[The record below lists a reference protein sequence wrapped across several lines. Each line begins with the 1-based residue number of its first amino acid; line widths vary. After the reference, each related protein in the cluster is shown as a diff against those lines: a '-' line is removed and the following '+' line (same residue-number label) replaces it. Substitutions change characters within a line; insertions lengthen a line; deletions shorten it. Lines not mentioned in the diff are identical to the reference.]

1 MSYQT
6 TSASTSLSLYSTI
19 SPRRR
24 RGGTSPPLISIE
36 KNPGPRKLGRRK
48 LAHEL
53 PKNQHKDRQKKLG
66 DIEKGE
72 ILMGIKIK
80 FSNKEIGRR
89 VGCSPATVRLWR
101 ERYSTTGEMKRLQG
115 SGRKRKISEK
125 EERYV
130 TRLSLKDRKL
140 TAVDLSREFIG
151 TDGRL
156 RVSVS
161 TIRRTLQRRGLFGR
175 VARKKPLLT
184 FLHRQNRI
192 RWAKDH
198 KDWGVD
204 KWKKVVWSDEATF
217 RLFPTSGKVYI
228 RRGKGEE
235 YKPACITSIS
245 IFYHI
250 LSYFIIFYHIL
261 S

>member
-1 MSYQT
+1 
-6 TSASTSLSLYSTI
+6 
-19 SPRRR
+19 
-24 RGGTSPPLISIE
+24 
-36 KNPGPRKLGRRK
+36 
-48 LAHEL
+48 
-53 PKNQHKDRQKKLG
+53 
-66 DIEKGE
+66 
-72 ILMGIKIK
+72 MGIKIK

-89 VGCSPATVRLWR
+89 VGCSPATLRLWR
-101 ERYSTTGEMKRLQG
+101 ERYSTTGEMERLQG

-161 TIRRTLQRRGLFGR
+161 TIRRTLQRRGLFER
-175 VARKKPLLT
+175 VARKKPLLR

-198 KDWGVD
+198 KDWESING
-204 KWKKVVWSDEATF
+204 K
-217 RLFPTSGKVYI
+217 RLCGQMRLHSVSFQHQGRYIFEEGKVRNI
-228 RRGKGEE
+228 NQL
-235 YKPACITSIS
+235 A
-245 IFYHI
+245 
-250 LSYFIIFYHIL
+250 
-261 S
+261 